1 MFDAHAAPFLAQ
13 LQNRILLDLSALRY
27 ISSAGLRSILKVI
40 EHTCIDGGRTGIFSV
55 PAPIL
60 EIIQISGFERLLD
73 VYPDCETALNG
84 SFV

>member
-1 MFDAHAAPFLAQ
+1 VFDAQAAPLLAQ
-13 LQNRILLDLSALRY
+13 LQSRILLALSALRY

-40 EHTCIDGGRTGIFSV
+40 EHTCIYGGRTGTFSV
-55 PAPIL
+55 SAPIL

-84 SFV
+84 SSV